1 MGGDFLW
8 VWGINFKEQLQLFL
22 PMLEEALVGWAWAP
36 EWNGELRVG
45 SLANGPGTWAVPFPF
60 K

>member
-36 EWNGELRVG
+36 EWNGELRVSVG
-45 SLANGPGTWAVPFPF
+45 G
-60 K
+60 